1 MNMPKKYILILL
13 MGLCANIL
21 CAQLPVY
28 TCDFE
33 DPNENTQWVLN
44 PNMTKLQLENNWF
57 IGEPGDFSVDGNN
70 GLFISSDR
78 KGREPIYGGT
88 NTMFVTAARDM
99 SNVPAGKYRLY
110 FDWKCKGKRS
120 GDGFR
125 WRPSQNRL
133 PPGIAY

>member
-33 DPNENTQWVLN
+33 DPAENSQWVLN
-44 PNMTKLQLENNWF
+44 YNLSKLQLENNWF

-70 GLFISSDR
+70 IPSFI
-78 KGREPIYGGT
+78 Y
-88 NTMFVTAARDM
+88 A
-99 SNVPAGKYRLY
+99 
-110 FDWKCKGKRS
+110 
-120 GDGFR
+120 
-125 WRPSQNRL
+125 
-133 PPGIAY
+133 PGSLKSESYIPKISFI